1 MKKILFMLVLM
12 VGCIFVNI
20 ADTSAQE
27 IQEVNVLKWTS
38 VNNSSLRATRNNF
51 NFTVPYNAGY
61 VANVS
66 MPDSG
71 NFKYI
76 RVRLESGSG
85 YGDRVNFAAVYSNNF
100 GGYASRLAT
109 ISNMYYGGNVNIIID
124 FKAKNAT
131 CRSDATYCVNCN
143 IINGVSNEDY
153 CYMSSSGRLYGIAVQ
168 NLTSGTEPRVYGGY
182 SLEN

>member
-109 ISNMYYGGNVNIIID
+109 LSNIMV
-124 FKAKNAT
+124 
-131 CRSDATYCVNCN
+131 V
-143 IINGVSNEDY
+143 
-153 CYMSSSGRLYGIAVQ
+153 M
-168 NLTSGTEPRVYGGY
+168 
-182 SLEN
+182 